1 MADLETPDATPPEP
15 VAPPAEPP
23 PVEAA
28 ADPDEAAAV
37 EIQGGKYV
45 PLEALREVREKA
57 KAFKDKAEQYD
68 QTVQYVQ
75 SVRPYID
82 FLQANPDLMTR
93 TTTTHQAPQTV
104 TQEPVDE
111 QAEELARTLD
121 LYTAEGKP
129 DVRRAQKLRGL
140 IDAAADA
147 KAESRV
153 KPLQESTL
161 RERANHNYQRALVT
175 KAPDGRTPNRQ
186 VLDALW
192 ARTDPSIT
200 STEEGASALVATAL
214 GLSLLHGQAGPP
226 TSVAPPAQPAVVS
239 ERPGS
244 RQPNTPSLSA
254 FDEKIAGMRG
264 RTNDEWAK
272 LTRTFNPGRPS
283 VLED

>member
-1 MADLETPDATPPEP
+1 MADLETPDATPPPEP

-28 ADPDEAAAV
+28 ADPDEATAV
-37 EIQGGKYV
+37 EVQGGKYV
-45 PLEALREVREKA
+45 PLSALQEAREKA
-57 KAFKDKAEQYD
+57 KALKEKAEAYD
-68 QTVQYVQ
+68 NTVQYVQ

-93 TTTTHQAPQTV
+93 TTTTHQPAAP

-175 KAPDGRTPNRQ
+175 KAPDGRTPSRQ

-214 GLSLLHGQAGPP
+214 GLSLLHGQAGAPAVVP
-226 TSVAPPAQPAVVS
+226 TPQPAIVS

-244 RQPNTPSLSA
+244 RQPNTPSLTNL
-254 FDEKIAGMRG
+254 DEKIAGMRG
-264 RTNDEWAK
+264 RSNDDWAK